1 MKHKNGELT
10 GNSNTDSYKY
20 NSSAINCE
28 TSMTVSPDEL
38 RTHLTAQCVAASE
51 HAKKMCTRSS
61 LPDGEAS
68 ADTDNYDASEN
79 QALVSSR
86 LQWDGSS
93 DISPPDSVSSKAS
106 TNNSDSKKTKKKKLH
121 LTVGSN
127 SSSSNTT
134 SQCSS
139 KKKCKPPAPLT
150 PGVYDDM
157 N

>member
-1 MKHKNGELT
+1 MKHKNGELS
-10 GNSNTDSYKY
+10 GNSNTDAYKY
-20 NSSAINCE
+20 NSSDISCE

-38 RTHLTAQCVAASE
+38 RTRLTAQCGAASE

-61 LPDGEAS
+61 LPDTEAN

-86 LQWDGSS
+86 LQWDGGS
-93 DISPPDSVSSKAS
+93 DISPSDSVSSKAS

-121 LTVGSN
+121 LNVGSN
-127 SSSSNTT
+127 SSSNTA
-134 SQCSS
+134 SQSLG
-139 KKKCKPPAPLT
+139 KKKCKPPVPLT
-150 PGVYDDM
+150 PDVYDDM